1 MLDNG
6 RPPGA
11 DGCDLPKYGGMV
23 EVRVCLIAKCV
34 CLVGVYIARPEN
46 WNMPRPEHHDFMW

>member
-11 DGCDLPKYGGMV
+11 DGCALPKYGGMV

-34 CLVGVYIARPEN
+34 CLCVCLWGGG
-46 WNMPRPEHHDFMW
+46 

>member
-11 DGCDLPKYGGMV
+11 DGCALPKYGGMV

-34 CLVGVYIARPEN
+34 CLCVCLWGGGGIY
-46 WNMPRPEHHDFMW
+46 D